1 MGEMKSRFYIWL
13 AARMPKILVYY
24 CANQLG
30 ASVTTHEY
38 ANKCVGEISY
48 LDMIGTY
55 LNRYNSG
62 KQKPVRRRVLP

>member
-30 ASVTTHEY
+30 ASVTTHEL
-38 ANKCVGEISY
+38 ADKEVGDIGFMDMLGAY
-48 LDMIGTY
+48 LK
-55 LNRYNSG
+55 RYNNF
-62 KQKPVRRRVLP
+62 RRS